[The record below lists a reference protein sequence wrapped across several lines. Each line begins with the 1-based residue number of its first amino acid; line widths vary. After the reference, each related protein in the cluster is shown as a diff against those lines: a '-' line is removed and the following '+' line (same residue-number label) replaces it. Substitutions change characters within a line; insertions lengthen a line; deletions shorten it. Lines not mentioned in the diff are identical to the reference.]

1 MLRFLLANIVKMMT
15 AGGMGRH
22 EPQVACISKR
32 GKAGND

>member
-1 MLRFLLANIVKMMT
+1 MVRLLLANIVKMMT
-15 AGGMGRH
+15 AGGVRRH